1 MEDLR
6 DYTGYFYFY
15 IEDEDIYAKM
25 EYKGIHKVDK
35 ITIDKDNE
43 EAENIKKAIAQNL
56 KCDVSQ
62 VRRIT
67 KEEYFLNNE
76 EEE

>member
-1 MEDLR
+1 MSENKS
-6 DYTGYFYFY
+6 TNF
-15 IEDEDIYAKM
+15 
-25 EYKGIHKVDK
+25 IHQ
-35 ITIDKDNE
+35 IIDKDNE
-43 EAENIKKAIAQNL
+43 EAENIKKAIAENL

-67 KEEYFLNNE
+67 KEEYMENNE

>member
-1 MEDLR
+1 MQDLR
-6 DYTGYFYFY
+6 DYTGHFYFY
-15 IEDEDIYAKM
+15 IEDMDIYAKM
-25 EYKGIHKVDK
+25 KYEGMRNVDK
-35 ITIDKDNE
+35 MTVEKDND
-43 EAENIKKAIAQNL
+43 EAERIKKGIAQNL

-67 KEEYFLNNE
+67 KEEYLENNE

>member
-15 IEDEDIYAKM
+15 IEDMDIYAKM
-25 EYKGIHKVDK
+25 KYEGMRNV
-35 ITIDKDNE
+35 DNE
-43 EAENIKKAIAQNL
+43 EAENIKKAIAENL

-67 KEEYFLNNE
+67 KEEYMENNE

>member
-1 MEDLR
+1 
-6 DYTGYFYFY
+6 
-15 IEDEDIYAKM
+15 M
-25 EYKGIHKVDK
+25 EYKGIRNVDK

-43 EAENIKKAIAQNL
+43 EAEKIKKTIAQNL

-62 VRRIT
+62 VKRIS
-67 KEEYFLNNE
+67 KEEYMENNE

>member
-6 DYTGYFYFY
+6 DYRGYFYFY
-15 IEDEDIYAKM
+15 IEDINIYAKM
-25 EYKGIHKVDK
+25 EYKGIRNVDK

-43 EAENIKKAIAQNL
+43 EAEKIKKTIAQNL

-62 VRRIT
+62 VKRIS
-67 KEEYFLNNE
+67 KEEYMENNE

>member
-6 DYTGYFYFY
+6 DYTAFFYFY
-15 IEDEDIYAKM
+15 IEDMDVYAKM
-25 EYKGIHKVDK
+25 EYASMRNVDNMTIEKDNDEAEKIKKGIA
-35 ITIDKDNE
+35 KD
-43 EAENIKKAIAQNL
+43 L
-56 KCDVSQ
+56 GCDVSQ

>member
-25 EYKGIHKVDK
+25 EYKGIRNVDK

-43 EAENIKKAIAQNL
+43 EAEKIKKTIAQNL

-67 KEEYFLNNE
+67 KEEYLENNVE
-76 EEE
+76 E

>member
-15 IEDEDIYAKM
+15 IEDMDIYAKM
-25 EYKGIHKVDK
+25 KYEGMRNVDK

-43 EAENIKKAIAQNL
+43 EAENIKKAIAENL

-67 KEEYFLNNE
+67 KEEYMENNE